1 MLVYIPSY
9 TQNQQGAILS
19 QFCID
24 CNYKCHGKRDI
35 SSWDSSQLLA
45 HSRHTC
51 IDCKMSIQKQLKCQV
66 QARARAHTE
75 TWRKETNAQ
84 FRVHMSYQH
93 RPAPAQI
100 QVIFSSVLYCI
111 PNPTYVSMA
120 SKSSK
125 KKVIISASNP
135 FRFVNINWKVPVIFL
150 QLIIPLI

>member
-19 QFCID
+19 QFCIY

-84 FRVHMSYQH
+84 FRVHVSTQTCTCTNLGH
-93 RPAPAQI
+93 FQL
-100 QVIFSSVLYCI
+100 SSILH
-111 PNPTYVSMA
+111 PNPTQVSLA

-135 FRFVNINWKVPVIFL
+135 YRFVNVNWKVPVIFL